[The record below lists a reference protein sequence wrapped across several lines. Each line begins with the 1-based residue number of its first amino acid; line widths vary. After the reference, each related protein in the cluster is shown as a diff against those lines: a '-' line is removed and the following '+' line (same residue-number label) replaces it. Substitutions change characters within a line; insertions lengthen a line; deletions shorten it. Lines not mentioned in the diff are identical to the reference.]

1 MRPYSEQKTHSESWV
16 PVYFQIYHMGK
27 EVLYVNLVQGIK
39 NGPYTY
45 SITKP
50 KKMSRGWTRSNGRK
64 ETLTPF
70 YYVSGKW
77 QKAAEKPV
85 EPQTKGR

>member
-64 ETLTPF
+64 ETLMRALLLFTM
-70 YYVSGKW
+70 
-77 QKAAEKPV
+77 
-85 EPQTKGR
+85 